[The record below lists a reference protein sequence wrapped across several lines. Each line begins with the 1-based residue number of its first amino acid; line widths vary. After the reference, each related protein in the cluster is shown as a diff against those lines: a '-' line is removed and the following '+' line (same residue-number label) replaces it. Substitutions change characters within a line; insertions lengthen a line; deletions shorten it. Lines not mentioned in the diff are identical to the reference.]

1 MSDAQFQTFMTG
13 GLFVLIV
20 GILAIAW
27 LLWRQHEHQVD
38 AVARSVEGVS
48 SEFRMNLQRAL
59 AEFGALARGEPGKPS
74 MLLPAKH
81 PMLDMLNSQP
91 FDIDRVATSRLTATI
106 ELLEAARL
114 DLRSALAHNGDSAT
128 ALEDAMDMGVRAII
142 ALYLWEVHRGVMPEE
157 AHATRSRAVRNW
169 MKAHKFDVD
178 VYPGKNLRDE
188 VVKHLRDDGMTLTP
202 KPLNLTASEYWS
214 RRYDRYADPRGPF
227 GKRKPPAN
235 DAGAAPEPTDAEM
248 IEAAEIVDPAE
259 LERQGADALPAP
271 EAGQVERA

>member
-1 MSDAQFQTFMTG
+1 
-13 GLFVLIV
+13 
-20 GILAIAW
+20 
-27 LLWRQHEHQVD
+27 
-38 AVARSVEGVS
+38 
-48 SEFRMNLQRAL
+48 
-59 AEFGALARGEPGKPS
+59 
-74 MLLPAKH
+74 
-81 PMLDMLNSQP
+81 
-91 FDIDRVATSRLTATI
+91 
-106 ELLEAARL
+106 
-114 DLRSALAHNGDSAT
+114 
-128 ALEDAMDMGVRAII
+128 
-142 ALYLWEVHRGVMPEE
+142 
-157 AHATRSRAVRNW
+157 

-235 DAGAAPEPTDAEM
+235 DADAAPEPTDAEM

-259 LERQGADALPAP
+259 LENQEADALPAP